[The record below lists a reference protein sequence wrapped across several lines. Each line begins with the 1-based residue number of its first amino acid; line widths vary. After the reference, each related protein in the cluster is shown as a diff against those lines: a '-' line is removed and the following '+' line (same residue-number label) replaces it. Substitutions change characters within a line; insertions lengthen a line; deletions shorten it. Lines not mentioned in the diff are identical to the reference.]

1 MRRMATAVSA
11 VIPSPHMSYPGNNLH
26 FNTGRWVALQT
37 FANSLLLWTNGR
49 RDFDEL
55 LVALHLSVPA
65 ASPGLGTAKRDWHE
79 NRGRNNWVWKVVPD
93 RMVSCST
100 HQAPERACP
109 YGFNFL
115 QHGQSAHCR
124 YSAAKERKK
133 NPVMIF
139 PHVVNENLTLAKS
152 GLLC

>member
-1 MRRMATAVSA
+1 M
-11 VIPSPHMSYPGNNLH
+11 
-26 FNTGRWVALQT
+26 
-37 FANSLLLWTNGR
+37 
-49 RDFDEL
+49 
-55 LVALHLSVPA
+55 ALHLSVPA

-79 NRGRNNWVWKVVPD
+79 NRGRNNWIWKVVPD